1 MVMGMDL
8 DQIAAARTAYNMKRG
23 EHAQL
28 DAMTQH
34 NTAM

>member
-8 DQIAAARTAYNMKRG
+8 DQIAAARTAYMKRG